1 MPRPPDTTI
10 ARLVANE
17 NSQQLG
23 VDYDETFSPIVKP
36 ATIRTVLI
44 LAASRHWTVH
54 QLDVKNVFLHGTL
67 YETVYMHQHPGFWDP
82 RHPDHK
88 KYAVEVLE
96 RAGMLNYHSCRT
108 PINTESKLG
117 ADDTM
122 VSDPTLYKN
131 LTGALQYLTFIRPDL
146 SNAVQHV
153 CLYMHDPREPH
164 LAALKRILRY
174 VHGTLDYGL
183 QLFSSSTSYLVAYLD
198 VDWARCPTTR
208 CSTSGYC
215 LFLGNNLLSWSSKR

>member
-1 MPRPPDTTI
+1 MWLFKHAYFAYRSLSWFK

-36 ATIRTVLI
+36 ATIRTVLS

-54 QLDVKNVFLHGTL
+54 QLDVKNAFLHGTL

-82 RHPDHK
+82 RHPDHVCLLQRSLYGLKQSPRAWFQQFASYATRIGFSHNSNGMFLYQK

-96 RAGMLNYHSCRT
+96 RAGMRNYHSCRT
-108 PINTESKLG
+108 PIDTESKLG

-131 LTGALQYLTFIRPDL
+131 LTRAL
-146 SNAVQHV
+146 
-153 CLYMHDPREPH
+153 
-164 LAALKRILRY
+164 
-174 VHGTLDYGL
+174 
-183 QLFSSSTSYLVAYLD
+183 
-198 VDWARCPTTR
+198 
-208 CSTSGYC
+208 
-215 LFLGNNLLSWSSKR
+215 